1 MLNMVDNYKIAVLLP
16 VYKNDKIDFLQ
27 RAVDSILTQSY
38 KNIILHIG
46 VDGPVNE
53 DMRKCLE
60 NFGGKHSNVQITYF
74 LENRGLAAV
83 LNDLLDICIKKEGIE
98 YVARMDADDISI
110 DNRIQKQLDFLISH
124 PEVDVVGGRI
134 EEINEQSERNGKSV
148 TYPLTHQECFKF
160 FRYRDP
166 LAHPAI
172 MFRKTFFDK
181 AKGYRNEYRKNQ
193 DTMLWFD
200 GFMNGC
206 VFANLDE
213 TVLLFRVTDDFYQN
227 RRNGFKRAKKMLKD
241 RFMINRA
248 LHYDWSAYVFSF
260 LMFVMTLTPPFLKK
274 FLYRIR

>member
-1 MLNMVDNYKIAVLLP
+1 MFQDYNIAVLLS
-16 VYKNDKIDFLQ
+16 VYKNDRAEFL
-27 RAVDSILTQSY
+27 RLSIDSILNQSY
-38 KNIILHIG
+38 KNIILYIG
-46 VDGPVNE
+46 VDGTIGE
-53 DMRKCLE
+53 KLYKCLE
-60 NFGGKHSNVQITYF
+60 QYEQEKRVNIVYF
-74 LENRGLAAV
+74 PENRGLAVV
-83 LNDLLDICIKKEGIE
+83 LNDLLILCKEANIE
-98 YVARMDADDISI
+98 YIVRMDADDISVP
-110 DNRIQKQLDFLISH
+110 NRLANQVNYLLLH

-166 LAHPAI
+166 LAHPAV
-172 MFRKTFFDK
+172 MFRKSFFDK

-206 VFANLDE
+206 IFANLDE
-213 TVLLFRVTDDFYQN
+213 TVLLFRVTDDFYKN

-241 RFMINRA
+241 RFMINKA
-248 LHYDWSAYVFSF
+248 LHYDWSAYFFSF
-260 LMFVMTLTPPFLKK
+260 LMFIMTLTPPFLKK

>member
-1 MLNMVDNYKIAVLLP
+1 MFQDYNIAVLLS
-16 VYKNDKIDFLQ
+16 VYKNDRAEFL
-27 RAVDSILTQSY
+27 RLSIDSILNQSY
-38 KNIILHIG
+38 KNIILYIG
-46 VDGPVNE
+46 EDGTIGE
-53 DMRKCLE
+53 KLYKCLE
-60 NFGGKHSNVQITYF
+60 QYEQEKRVNIVYF
-74 LENRGLAAV
+74 PENRGLAVV
-83 LNDLLDICIKKEGIE
+83 LNDLLILCKEANIE
-98 YVARMDADDISI
+98 YIVRMDADDISVP
-110 DNRIQKQLDFLISH
+110 NRLANQVNYLLLH

-166 LAHPAI
+166 LAHPAV
-172 MFRKTFFDK
+172 MFRKSFFDK

-206 VFANLDE
+206 IFANLDE
-213 TVLLFRVTDDFYQN
+213 TVLLFRVTDDFYKN

-241 RFMINRA
+241 RFMINKS
-248 LHYDWSAYVFSF
+248 LHYDWSAYLFSF
-260 LMFVMTLTPPFLKK
+260 LMFIMTLTPPFLKK

>member
-1 MLNMVDNYKIAVLLP
+1 MFQDYNIAVLLS
-16 VYKNDKIDFLQ
+16 VYKNDRAEFL
-27 RAVDSILTQSY
+27 RLSIDSILNQSY
-38 KNIILHIG
+38 KNIILYIG
-46 VDGPVNE
+46 VDGTICE
-53 DMRKCLE
+53 KLYKCLE
-60 NFGGKHSNVQITYF
+60 QYEQEKRVNIVYF
-74 LENRGLAAV
+74 PENRGLAVV
-83 LNDLLDICIKKEGIE
+83 LNDLLILCKEANIE
-98 YVARMDADDISI
+98 YIVRMDADDISVP
-110 DNRIQKQLDFLISH
+110 NRLANQVNYLLLH

-166 LAHPAI
+166 LAHPAV
-172 MFRKTFFDK
+172 MFRKSFFDK

-206 VFANLDE
+206 IFANLDE
-213 TVLLFRVTDDFYQN
+213 TVLLFRVTDDFYKN

-241 RFMINRA
+241 RFMINKS
-248 LHYDWSAYVFSF
+248 LHYDWSAYLFSF
-260 LMFVMTLTPPFLKK
+260 LMFIMTLTPPFLKK

>member
-1 MLNMVDNYKIAVLLP
+1 MFQDYNIAVLLS
-16 VYKNDKIDFLQ
+16 VYKNDRAEFL
-27 RAVDSILTQSY
+27 RLSIDSILNQSY
-38 KNIILHIG
+38 KNIILYIG
-46 VDGPVNE
+46 VDGTIGE
-53 DMRKCLE
+53 KLYKCLE
-60 NFGGKHSNVQITYF
+60 QYEQEKRVNIVYF
-74 LENRGLAAV
+74 PENRGLAVV
-83 LNDLLDICIKKEGIE
+83 LNDLLILCKEANIE
-98 YVARMDADDISI
+98 YIVRIDADDISVP
-110 DNRIQKQLDFLISH
+110 NRLANQVNYLLLH

-166 LAHPAI
+166 LAHPAV
-172 MFRKTFFDK
+172 MFRKSFFDK

-206 VFANLDE
+206 IFANLDE
-213 TVLLFRVTDDFYQN
+213 TVLLFRVTDDFYKN

-241 RFMINRA
+241 RFMINKS
-248 LHYDWSAYVFSF
+248 LHYDWSAYLFSF
-260 LMFVMTLTPPFLKK
+260 LMFIMTLTPPFLKK

>member
-1 MLNMVDNYKIAVLLP
+1 MFQDYNIAVLLS
-16 VYKNDKIDFLQ
+16 VYKNDRAEFL
-27 RAVDSILTQSY
+27 RLSIDSILNQSY
-38 KNIILHIG
+38 KNIILYIG
-46 VDGPVNE
+46 VDGTIGE
-53 DMRKCLE
+53 KLYKCLE
-60 NFGGKHSNVQITYF
+60 QYEQEKRVNIVYF
-74 LENRGLAAV
+74 PENRGLAVV
-83 LNDLLDICIKKEGIE
+83 LNDLLILCKEANIE
-98 YVARMDADDISI
+98 YIVRMDADDISVP
-110 DNRIQKQLDFLISH
+110 NRLANQVNYLLLH

-166 LAHPAI
+166 LAHPAV
-172 MFRKTFFDK
+172 MFRKSFFDK

-206 VFANLDE
+206 IFANLDE
-213 TVLLFRVTDDFYQN
+213 TVLLFRVTDDFYKN

-241 RFMINRA
+241 RFMINKA
-248 LHYDWSAYVFSF
+248 LHYDWSAYLFSF
-260 LMFVMTLTPPFLKK
+260 LMFIMTLTPQFLKK

>member
-1 MLNMVDNYKIAVLLP
+1 MFQDYNIAVLLS
-16 VYKNDKIDFLQ
+16 VYKNDRAEFL
-27 RAVDSILTQSY
+27 RLSIDSILNQSY
-38 KNIILHIG
+38 KNIILYIG
-46 VDGPVNE
+46 VDGTIGE
-53 DMRKCLE
+53 KLYKCLE
-60 NFGGKHSNVQITYF
+60 QYEQEKRVNIVYF
-74 LENRGLAAV
+74 PENRGLAVV
-83 LNDLLDICIKKEGIE
+83 LNDLLILCKEANIE
-98 YVARMDADDISI
+98 YIARMDADDISVP
-110 DNRIQKQLDFLISH
+110 NRLANQVNYLLLH

-166 LAHPAI
+166 LAHPAV
-172 MFRKTFFDK
+172 MFRKSFFDK

-206 VFANLDE
+206 IFANLDE
-213 TVLLFRVTDDFYQN
+213 TVLLFRVTDDFYKN

-241 RFMINRA
+241 RFMINKA
-248 LHYDWSAYVFSF
+248 LHYDWFAYLFSF
-260 LMFVMTLTPPFLKK
+260 LMFIMTLTPPFLKK

>member
-1 MLNMVDNYKIAVLLP
+1 MFQDYNIAVLLS
-16 VYKNDKIDFLQ
+16 VYKNDRAEFL
-27 RAVDSILTQSY
+27 RLSIDSILNQSY
-38 KNIILHIG
+38 KNIILYIG
-46 VDGPVNE
+46 VDGTIGE
-53 DMRKCLE
+53 KLYKCLE
-60 NFGGKHSNVQITYF
+60 QYEQEKRVNIVYF
-74 LENRGLAAV
+74 PENRGLAVV
-83 LNDLLDICIKKEGIE
+83 LNDLLILCKEANIE
-98 YVARMDADDISI
+98 YIVRMDADDISVP
-110 DNRIQKQLDFLISH
+110 NRLANQVNYLLLH

-166 LAHPAI
+166 LAHPAV
-172 MFRKTFFDK
+172 MFRKSFFDK

-213 TVLLFRVTDDFYQN
+213 TVLLFRVTDDFYKN

-241 RFMINRA
+241 RFMINKA
-248 LHYDWSAYVFSF
+248 LHYDWSAYLFSF
-260 LMFVMTLTPPFLKK
+260 LMFIMTLTPPFLKK

>member
-1 MLNMVDNYKIAVLLP
+1 MFQDYNIAVLLS
-16 VYKNDKIDFLQ
+16 VYKNDRAEFL
-27 RAVDSILTQSY
+27 RLSIDSILNQSY
-38 KNIILHIG
+38 KNLILYIG
-46 VDGPVNE
+46 VDGTIGE
-53 DMRKCLE
+53 KLYKCLE
-60 NFGGKHSNVQITYF
+60 QYEQEKRVNIVYF
-74 LENRGLAAV
+74 PENRGLAVV
-83 LNDLLDICIKKEGIE
+83 LNDLLILCKEANIE
-98 YVARMDADDISI
+98 YIVRMDADDISVP
-110 DNRIQKQLDFLISH
+110 NRLANQVNYLLLH

-166 LAHPAI
+166 LAHPAV
-172 MFRKTFFDK
+172 MFRKSFFDK

-206 VFANLDE
+206 IFANLDE
-213 TVLLFRVTDDFYQN
+213 TVLLFRVTDDFYKN

-241 RFMINRA
+241 RFMINKA
-248 LHYDWSAYVFSF
+248 LHYDWSAYLFSF
-260 LMFVMTLTPPFLKK
+260 LMFIMTLTPPFLKK

>member
-1 MLNMVDNYKIAVLLP
+1 MCKLSNIAILLP
-16 VYKNDKIDFLQ
+16 VYKNDKANYLSFS
-27 RAVDSILTQSY
+27 VESILKQTY
-38 KNIILHIG
+38 HNIIIFIG
-46 VDGPVNE
+46 IDGPIGNE
-53 DMRKCLE
+53 LYRCLQKYE
-60 NFGGKHSNVQITYF
+60 FHSQIRIIYF
-74 LENRGLAAV
+74 PENRGLAVV
-83 LNDLLDICIKKEGIE
+83 LNDLLALCKEANVE
-98 YVARMDADDISI
+98 YIARMDADDISLP
-110 DNRIQKQLDFLISH
+110 NRLANQVNYLLLH

-166 LAHPAI
+166 LAHPAV

-206 VFANLDE
+206 IFANLDE
-213 TVLLFRVTDDFYQN
+213 TVLLFRVTDDFYKN

-241 RFMINRA
+241 RFMINKA
-248 LHYDWSAYVFSF
+248 LHYDWSAYLFSF
-260 LMFVMTLTPPFLKK
+260 LMFIMTLTPPFLKK

>member
-1 MLNMVDNYKIAVLLP
+1 MFQDYNIAVLLS
-16 VYKNDKIDFLQ
+16 VYKNDRAEFL
-27 RAVDSILTQSY
+27 RLSIDSILNQSY
-38 KNIILHIG
+38 KNIILYIG
-46 VDGPVNE
+46 VDGTIGE
-53 DMRKCLE
+53 KLYKCLKQYE
-60 NFGGKHSNVQITYF
+60 QEKRVNIIYF
-74 LENRGLAAV
+74 PENRGLAVV
-83 LNDLLDICIKKEGIE
+83 LNDLLILCKEANIE
-98 YVARMDADDISI
+98 YIARMDADDISVP
-110 DNRIQKQLDFLISH
+110 NRLANQVNYLLLH

-166 LAHPAI
+166 LAHPAV
-172 MFRKTFFDK
+172 MFRKSFFDK

-206 VFANLDE
+206 IFANLDE
-213 TVLLFRVTDDFYQN
+213 TVLLFRVTDDFYKN

-241 RFMINRA
+241 RFMINKA
-248 LHYDWSAYVFSF
+248 LHYDWSAYLFSF
-260 LMFVMTLTPPFLKK
+260 LMFIMTLTPPFLKK

>member
-1 MLNMVDNYKIAVLLP
+1 MFQDNNIAVLLS
-16 VYKNDKIDFLQ
+16 VYKNDRAEFL
-27 RAVDSILTQSY
+27 RLSIDSILNQSY
-38 KNIILHIG
+38 KNIILYIG
-46 VDGPVNE
+46 VDGTIGE
-53 DMRKCLE
+53 KLYKCLE
-60 NFGGKHSNVQITYF
+60 QYEQEKRVNIVYF
-74 LENRGLAAV
+74 PENRGLAVV
-83 LNDLLDICIKKEGIE
+83 LNDLLILCKEANIE
-98 YVARMDADDISI
+98 YIVRMDADDISVP
-110 DNRIQKQLDFLISH
+110 NRLANQVNYLLLH

-166 LAHPAI
+166 LAHPAV
-172 MFRKTFFDK
+172 MFRKSFFDK

-206 VFANLDE
+206 IFANLDE
-213 TVLLFRVTDDFYQN
+213 TVLLFRVTDDFYKN

-241 RFMINRA
+241 RFMINKA
-248 LHYDWSAYVFSF
+248 LHYDWSAYLFSF
-260 LMFVMTLTPPFLKK
+260 LMFIMTLTPPFLKK

>member
-1 MLNMVDNYKIAVLLP
+1 MFQDYNIAVLLS
-16 VYKNDKIDFLQ
+16 VYKNDKAEFL
-27 RAVDSILTQSY
+27 RLSIDSILNQSY
-38 KNIILHIG
+38 KNIILYIG
-46 VDGPVNE
+46 VDGTIGE
-53 DMRKCLE
+53 KLYKCLE
-60 NFGGKHSNVQITYF
+60 QYEQEKRVNIVYF
-74 LENRGLAAV
+74 PENRGLAVV
-83 LNDLLDICIKKEGIE
+83 LNDLLILCKEANIE
-98 YVARMDADDISI
+98 YIVRMDADDISVP
-110 DNRIQKQLDFLISH
+110 NRLANQVNYLLLH

-166 LAHPAI
+166 LAHPAV
-172 MFRKTFFDK
+172 MFRKSFFDK

-206 VFANLDE
+206 IFANLDE
-213 TVLLFRVTDDFYQN
+213 TVLLFRVTDDFYKN

-241 RFMINRA
+241 RFMINKA
-248 LHYDWSAYVFSF
+248 LHYDWSAYLFSF
-260 LMFVMTLTPPFLKK
+260 LMFIMTLTPPFLKK

>member
-1 MLNMVDNYKIAVLLP
+1 MFQDNNIAVLLS
-16 VYKNDKIDFLQ
+16 VYKNDRAEFL
-27 RAVDSILTQSY
+27 RLSIDSILNQSY
-38 KNIILHIG
+38 KNIILYIG
-46 VDGPVNE
+46 VDGTIGE
-53 DMRKCLE
+53 KLYKCLE
-60 NFGGKHSNVQITYF
+60 QYEQEKRVNIVYF
-74 LENRGLAAV
+74 PENRGLAVV
-83 LNDLLDICIKKEGIE
+83 LNDLLILCKEANIE
-98 YVARMDADDISI
+98 YIVRMDADDISVP
-110 DNRIQKQLDFLISH
+110 NRLANQVNYLLLH

-166 LAHPAI
+166 LAHPAV
-172 MFRKTFFDK
+172 MFRKSFFDK

-206 VFANLDE
+206 IFANLDE
-213 TVLLFRVTDDFYQN
+213 TVLLFRVTDDFYKN

-241 RFMINRA
+241 RFMINKS
-248 LHYDWSAYVFSF
+248 LHYDWSAYLFSF
-260 LMFVMTLTPPFLKK
+260 LMFIMTLTPPFLKK

>member
-1 MLNMVDNYKIAVLLP
+1 MFQDYNIAVLLS
-16 VYKNDKIDFLQ
+16 VYKNDRAEFLPLSI
-27 RAVDSILTQSY
+27 DSILNQSY
-38 KNIILHIG
+38 KNIILYIG
-46 VDGPVNE
+46 VDGTIGE
-53 DMRKCLE
+53 KLYKCLE
-60 NFGGKHSNVQITYF
+60 QYEQEKRVNIVYF
-74 LENRGLAAV
+74 PENRGLAVV
-83 LNDLLDICIKKEGIE
+83 LNDLLILCKEANIE
-98 YVARMDADDISI
+98 YIVRMDADDISVP
-110 DNRIQKQLDFLISH
+110 NRLANQVNYLLLH

-166 LAHPAI
+166 LAHPAV
-172 MFRKTFFDK
+172 MFRKSFFDK

-206 VFANLDE
+206 IFANLDE
-213 TVLLFRVTDDFYQN
+213 TVLLFRVTDDFYKN

-241 RFMINRA
+241 RFMINKS
-248 LHYDWSAYVFSF
+248 LHYDWSAYLFSF
-260 LMFVMTLTPPFLKK
+260 LMFIMTLTPPFLKK